1 MDYGTVMLL
10 EDNPNIKVSV
20 SDFSKLFAIFSIL
33 LTYPFSHRYPGPS
46 ESWITILR
54 NR

>member
-10 EDNPNIKVSV
+10 EDSPNIKVSV
-20 SDFSKLFAIFSIL
+20 YDFSKLSAIFSIL
-33 LTYPFSHRYPGPS
+33 LTYPFSRCYPGPS
-46 ESWITILR
+46 ESWITLLR